1 MKKEA
6 ITEDQFLWK
15 DEKSIK
21 QEKSNMVTASLNL
34 NRFVKEARSVLGGKL
49 SEEQMIKLK
58 DEKFNYLEKEVKKL
72 FQFPNASD
80 EFNLNALGISIE
92 PLRKYNRV
100 YWKGYEYDIIDEEF
114 VLKED
119 QPILERY
126 YAYAD
131 NTQKKEM
138 LRIANTIVEAF
149 RDARTIGM
157 VRKDYL
163 ANVCVALNGL
173 VVIEGDSRGIGDCE
187 LLVNKKGI
195 GLFKPTIRQN
205 FLEK

>member
-34 NRFVKEARSVLGGKL
+34 NRFIKEARSILGGKL

-100 YWKGYEYDIIDEEF
+100 YWKGYEYDIIDGEF

-173 VVIEGDSRGIGDCE
+173 VVIEGDSRGIGDCN
-187 LLVNKKGI
+187 LVVNKKGI
-195 GLFKPTIRQN
+195 ALFKPTIRQN